1 MWDVR
6 DYSDARRD
14 VTGGIIFANKKE
26 TYWPG
31 HLLVEGGVTR
41 TIVA

>member
-14 VTGGIIFANKKE
+14 VTGGIIFANE
-26 TYWPG
+26 RID
-31 HLLVEGGVTR
+31 LLT
-41 TIVA
+41 